1 VFIIICKKKKKK
13 KTALCKMSV
22 TLIVFDYKV
31 PVNTVVP
38 LLWILKLP
46 GVNDVISGFSVQ
58 EA

>member
-1 VFIIICKKKKKK
+1 MQKKKKK